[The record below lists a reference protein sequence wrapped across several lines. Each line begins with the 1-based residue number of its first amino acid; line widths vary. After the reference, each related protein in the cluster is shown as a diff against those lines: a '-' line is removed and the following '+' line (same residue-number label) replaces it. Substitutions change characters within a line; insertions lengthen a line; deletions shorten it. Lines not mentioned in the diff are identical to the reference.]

1 MKIIKYLCYIFIL
14 ILVVN
19 CKTKTEKNESII
31 YVYDSIKSGNYF
43 EKGLKYYNNYI
54 FSENLKVLDSSIYYL
69 KKSIA
74 YNRENIGSY
83 ELLITVLNL
92 KNDFESIEKVI
103 NDALK
108 YTNQTAYYTAAKG
121 AIKNKLNQNDS
132 AQFYFSLALEKYYN
146 KEQNLG
152 IKNQIITILY
162 EMGNKEESLKVID
175 ECIKEYPSD
184 SLVLNMYKK
193 MIIND
198 QIER

>member
-1 MKIIKYLCYIFIL
+1 MKIIKYLCYLFIL

-43 EKGLKYYNNYI
+43 EKGFKHYDNYT

-83 ELLITVLNL
+83 QLLITVLNL
-92 KNDFESIEKVI
+92 KNDFEGIEKVI

-121 AIKNKLNQNDS
+121 SIKNKLNQNDS
-132 AQFYFSLALEKYYN
+132 AQFYFSLALKKYYN

-175 ECIKEYPSD
+175 ECLKEYPSD
-184 SLVLNMYKK
+184 SLILNMYKK